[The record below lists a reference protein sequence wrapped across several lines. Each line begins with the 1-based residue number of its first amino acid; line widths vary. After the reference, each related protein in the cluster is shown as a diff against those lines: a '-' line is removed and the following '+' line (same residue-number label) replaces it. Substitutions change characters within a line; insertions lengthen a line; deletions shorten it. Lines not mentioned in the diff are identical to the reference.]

1 MNLFIIKGVIE
12 FMVNFCIINIRAEGL
27 EPTVTIPV
35 KKKIKIKIKIK
46 KVNLWQTNLM

>member
-35 KKKIKIKIKIK
+35 KKKLKLRLKLRK
-46 KVNLWQTNLM
+46 